1 MKPVALQLHSQI
13 NCEDWKRLQDLR
25 ILIGGASLTCTH
37 GKRQTKSQYN
47 AVCEVSTALPTC
59 HRCRQ
64 SKEIKR
70 LTFKTKEKL
79 FEEEEDCNNY
89 MYRTESKIFVFMRL
103 NMQPYSQILKLKKM
117 NTLLYTEPCIKYI
130 EN

>member
-1 MKPVALQLHSQI
+1 MRPSSKPVALQLQSEI

-25 ILIGGASLTCTH
+25 ILTGGASLTCTH

-59 HRCRQ
+59 HRSRQ

-79 FEEEEDCNNY
+79 F
-89 MYRTESKIFVFMRL
+89 TEIKAEWNHGQLIARDPREAV
-103 NMQPYSQILKLKKM
+103 NEAYSQ
-117 NTLLYTEPCIKYI
+117 
-130 EN
+130 